1 MKSITKSDI
10 VSLIPTL
17 SSGFKSASR
26 ESFFDFEATEV
37 ESTSGYKDFINNTI
51 ASAHNPTYNKFTDAL
66 CSVYAQMLKESGS
79 TSSIDDRLQTTTQ
92 FFEVCLTLEMLI
104 HALHRCKGAPFR
116 NHFKR
121 QYRSIED
128 ELHNVL
134 TINAVNYSSDEPP
147 ALDNLQ
153 LHVLSPEPWPMASQL
168 IEVEVPAK
176 DCTSPEL
183 LSYYGTILQT
193 LFKKGVFAT
202 PINIGIITRN
212 T

>member
-10 VSLIPTL
+10 ASLIPTL
-17 SSGFKSASR
+17 SSGFISASR
-26 ESFFDFEATEV
+26 ESFFDFEATEI
-37 ESTSGYKDFINNTI
+37 ESASGYKDFINNT
-51 ASAHNPTYNKFTDAL
+51 AAQTHNPTYSKFTDAL

-79 TSSIDDRLQTTTQ
+79 TSSIDDNLRTTTL

-116 NHFKR
+116 NHFKH

-128 ELHNVL
+128 ELHNIL
-134 TINAVNYSSDEPP
+134 TINAVNYSRDEPP

-153 LHVLSPEPWPMASQL
+153 LHVLNPEPWPMASQL
-168 IEVEVPAK
+168 IEVKVPPE
-176 DCTSPEL
+176 DCTPLEL

-193 LFKKGVFAT
+193 LFKKGVFTT
-202 PINIGIITRN
+202 PINLGIIKRN